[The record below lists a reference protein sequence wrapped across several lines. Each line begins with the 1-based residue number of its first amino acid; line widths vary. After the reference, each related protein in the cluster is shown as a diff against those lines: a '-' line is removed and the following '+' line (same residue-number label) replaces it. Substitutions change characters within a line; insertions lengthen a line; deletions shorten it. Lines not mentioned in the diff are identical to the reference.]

1 MQSLTIAFTGQEELR
16 LESLPAPEP
25 GPGELL
31 LETRASLISS
41 GTECICYQRN
51 FEPGTHWH
59 HWVQYPFYPGYS
71 NSGVV
76 AGWGEGVTGFERGQK
91 VAYRAGHRQYAALPA
106 AAVTAVPD
114 GVSHAEAAWIAL
126 AKIVQNGVRRAEHV
140 MGDDVVVIGLGILGQ
155 LVIQY
160 VRLLGARRVIGIDP
174 AAPRLAYAELSGA
187 THALPLRADQALA
200 PVQALTEQRLAD
212 VVYDVTGFPQVFA
225 SALAL
230 PRKFGTVLLL
240 GDTGTPSGQQLS
252 SNVITQGL
260 RIVAAHDSHPPPTSS
275 DFAYWSNQKIA
286 ELFFTYLAR
295 GQMNVKD
302 LISHRYA
309 PAQAQ
314 EAYAML
320 IRDRASAMGVLFD
333 WTQL

>member
-1 MQSLTIAFTGQEELR
+1 M
-16 LESLPAPEP
+16 
-25 GPGELL
+25 
-31 LETRASLISS
+31 
-41 GTECICYQRN
+41 
-51 FEPGTHWH
+51 
-59 HWVQYPFYPGYS
+59 
-71 NSGVV
+71 
-76 AGWGEGVTGFERGQK
+76 
-91 VAYRAGHRQYAALPA
+91 
-106 AAVTAVPD
+106 
-114 GVSHAEAAWIAL
+114 
-126 AKIVQNGVRRAEHV
+126 
-140 MGDDVVVIGLGILGQ
+140 
-155 LVIQY
+155 
-160 VRLLGARRVIGIDP
+160 
-174 AAPRLAYAELSGA
+174 
-187 THALPLRADQALA
+187 RADQALA
-200 PVQALTEQRLAD
+200 SVQAITAQRLAD

-252 SNVITQGL
+252 SHVITQGL

-333 WTQL
+333 WTRL